1 MQSGELVS
9 DGRPEQDTTLNHA
22 WTRALSLHALDEWQL
37 RPNLFL
43 SAGSRFEAIEGAL
56 TDHLGKVRGEN
67 QQLIALPG
75 LGLFYQRS
83 RALGLLIGIH
93 RGFSPV
99 APGQSKEIDPEES
112 INLEAGLRFR
122 VPQREFE
129 LIGFA
134 NLYSNMLGQ
143 CTQSKGCPNDLLDA
157 QFNGGAVD
165 VYGAE
170 VSGKVLE
177 SAAFAGSSKA
187 PTHSPPAPFEP
198 RSVRHQAY
206 SATWKLVTRSR
217 MSRRTKPRSACG
229 SVLSR

>member
-1 MQSGELVS
+1 M
-9 DGRPEQDTTLNHA
+9 
-22 WTRALSLHALDEWQL
+22 
-37 RPNLFL
+37 
-43 SAGSRFEAIEGAL
+43 
-56 TDHLGKVRGEN
+56 
-67 QQLIALPG
+67 
-75 LGLFYQRS
+75 FYQR
-83 RALGLLIGIH
+83 RGARLLIGIH

-112 INLEAGLRFR
+112 VNLEAGLRFR

-170 VSGKVLE
+170 VSGKVSGSVSRLRWE
-177 SAAFAGSSKA
+177 LKGAYTLTASSFRTSFSSASSLFGDVEA
-187 PTHSPPAPFEP
+187 MA
-198 RSVRHQAY
+198 
-206 SATWKLVTRSR
+206 RSR
-217 MSRRTKPRSACG
+217 MSRRTAKIGVRLRKPVTLDIAGIHYGVMRDTAGRGEVDPASRILFQ
-229 SVLSR
+229 LSCNSWALGNE